1 MTLELTGEEV
11 EALRDLVRQRLTELE
26 REINHTDRREFKHQ
40 LQQLD
45 RTLEGI
51 LARLS
56 AASATASRTSSA
68 QS

>member
-1 MTLELTGEEV
+1 MNLELTSEEA
-11 EALRDLVRQRLTELE
+11 EALRDLVRQRLTELD

-45 RTLEGI
+45 RTLEQI

-56 AASATASRTSSA
+56 AALATASPTSSA

>member
-1 MTLELTGEEV
+1 MNLELTSEEA
-11 EALRDLVRQRLTELE
+11 EALRDLVRQRLIELD

-45 RTLEGI
+45 RTLEQI
-51 LARLS
+51 LGRLS
-56 AASATASRTSSA
+56 AALATASRTSSA